1 MLILKKTPIL
11 KIVREDPEDDKF
23 VKKVIKIIEKYGG
36 KVDFVQLYCEKSEL
50 KKRVKGVSRENFDKV
65 KTVKGLDA
73 TMKKWDLFTPIPFVE
88 SLRIDNTKISAE
100 QVAKKIKMHYK
111 L

>member
-1 MLILKKTPIL
+1 M
-11 KIVREDPEDDKF
+11 
-23 VKKVIKIIEKYGG
+23 GG

-50 KKRVKGVSRENFDKV
+50 KNRVKGASRENFDKI
-65 KTVKGLDA
+65 KTKISLDA
-73 TMKKWDLFTPIPFVE
+73 TLKKWDLFAPIPFVR
-88 SLRIDNTKISAE
+88 SLRIDNTNSSAK